1 MLPVVPPQM
10 ALRHN
15 TPNVPNHRSHA
26 RIGIHNP
33 NPGPGMICG
42 KYPEHLIRKSLPD
55 LPDAVPLQLDAV
67 GSKLHPIC
75 HTGSEEDALAGVR
88 LGHGPGWATG
98 PESLDGLQ
106 LSSNKQV

>member
-1 MLPVVPPQM
+1 MIRVVTPQM

-55 LPDAVPLQLDAV
+55 LPDAAQIQFNFREPFQVVQQSPGL
-67 GSKLHPIC
+67 G
-75 HTGSEEDALAGVR
+75 AGHVF
-88 LGHGPGWATG
+88 
-98 PESLDGLQ
+98 GLQ